1 MRVNT
6 ETRLSCGFG
15 DWASSGDPLHGGVR
29 RENTR
34 ASRKPAEK
42 TVEQVCREDGEVLR
56 GGKQRRILCVCVCVH
71 MCVQERFL
79 RPTCLSLIPKAPFR
93 PRLLAPSPVFMRS
106 NWEAPCPH
114 IRREPQLIWPTCQ
127 TPWSCPRSAA
137 VLLQRRR
144 LGFISARMRI
154 TLTRALC
161 EHWGCPQGPGSFP
174 HRPSCGM
181 A

>member
-1 MRVNT
+1 MEKDSQLRVNT
-6 ETRLSCGFG
+6 DTRLSCGFG

-56 GGKQRRILCVCVCVH
+56 GGKQRRILCVCVCVR

-106 NWEAPCPH
+106 NREAPCPH
-114 IRREPQLIWPTCQ
+114 VRREPQLIWPTCRWGRWPSRLRGAAQ
-127 TPWSCPRSAA
+127 GQQLCYCKGVDWVLSAP
-137 VLLQRRR
+137 
-144 LGFISARMRI
+144 
-154 TLTRALC
+154 
-161 EHWGCPQGPGSFP
+161 GCAS
-174 HRPSCGM
+174 H
-181 A
+181 